1 MNPEVVVGAFLMTL
15 AFLSLGIGSVSLE
28 RFRIVGTM
36 VLIFMSTGVLF
47 NAGAIL
53 LLFLKARTE
62 LYSIYGLSGFVS
74 FLVVLVNTGWVW
86 SVYARHGYDGKVSPR
101 LVKYTKIAYA
111 VWGVSYLSGMVFL
124 IWI

>member
-53 LLFLKARTE
+53 LLFWKASAE
-62 LYSIYGLSGFVS
+62 LYSVYGLLGFFA
-74 FLVVLVNTGWVW
+74 FLVVLVNTGWTW
-86 SVYARHGYDGKVSPR
+86 RVYVRRGIDGMVSPR

-111 VWGVSYLSGMVFL
+111 VWGVSYLSGMIFL